1 MSSEKITNGVERAE
15 DGFRAQP
22 KGFATKAI
30 HVGQDA
36 EQWKSRA
43 VVPPISMSTTFK
55 QFGPAKHA
63 GYEYGRS
70 GNPTRDVLEKCLAA
84 LDNGKYGLTFS
95 SGLGVTTTVITML
108 NAGDHIVAGDDL
120 YGGTN
125 RLLRNVAMKMNIE
138 VDFVD
143 CTNLAKVEAAV
154 KPNTKLFWIETPT
167 NPLLKVIDIEAVSNV
182 AHKFPGVVV
191 VVDNTFLSAY
201 LQRPLDLGA
210 DIVMYSLTKYMNGH
224 SDVIMGA
231 AVMNDEAIYEK
242 LKFLQNAAGIVPS
255 PFDCYLVNRSLKTL
269 ALRMERHKSNSL
281 TVAKYLEKHPKVE
294 RVLHPGLPSHPQHE
308 LAKRQT
314 YGHSGIMSF
323 YIKGGMDQSTVFL
336 QSLEVFT
343 LAESLGGYESLAEV
357 PSVMTH
363 ASVPAEQRAALG
375 ITDNLIRISVGLE
388 DADDLIVDLKQA
400 LEKV

>member
-36 EQWKSRA
+36 DQWKSRA

-55 QFGPAKHA
+55 QFGPAQHA
-63 GYEYGRS
+63 GFEYGRS
-70 GNPTRDVLEKCLAA
+70 GNPTRDVLERCLAS

-108 NAGDHIVAGDDL
+108 SAGDHIVAGDDL

-143 CTNLAKVEAAV
+143 CTDLAKVEAAV

-210 DIVMYSLTKYMNGH
+210 DVVMYSLTKYMNGH

-231 AVMNDEAIYEK
+231 AIMNDEALYTK

-281 TVAKYLEKHPKVE
+281 AIAKYLEKHPKVE

-308 LAKRQT
+308 LAKKQT

-323 YIKGGMDQSTVFL
+323 YIKGGMKESTVFL

-363 ASVPAEQRAALG
+363 ASVPAEQRALLG
-375 ITDNLIRISVGLE
+375 ITDNLIRLSVGLE

-400 LEKV
+400 LEKA

>member
-1 MSSEKITNGVERAE
+1 MSSERITNGVERAE

-30 HVGQDA
+30 HVGQEA

-55 QFGPAKHA
+55 QFGPAQHA
-63 GYEYGRS
+63 GFEYGRS
-70 GNPTRDVLEKCLAA
+70 GNPTRDVLEKCLAS

-108 NAGDHIVAGDDL
+108 SSGDHIVAGDDL

-125 RLLRNVAMKMNIE
+125 RLLRNVAMKMNIQ

-143 CTNLAKVEAAV
+143 CTDLAKVEAAV

-167 NPLLKVIDIEAVSNV
+167 NPLLKVIDIAAVSKV

-210 DIVMYSLTKYMNGH
+210 DVVMYSLTKYMNGH

-231 AVMNDEAIYEK
+231 AIMNDEALYEK

-281 TVAKYLEKHPKVE
+281 IIAKYLEKHPKVE

-308 LAKRQT
+308 LAKKQT

-323 YIKGGMDQSTVFL
+323 YLKGGMNESTVFL
-336 QSLEVFT
+336 KALEVFT

-375 ITDNLIRISVGLE
+375 ITDNLIRLSVGLE
-388 DADDLIVDLKQA
+388 DADDLILDLKQA
-400 LEKV
+400 LEQL